1 MLYNAPPFCN
11 GFSREQLR
19 FCGGGNIDNRYL
31 KMKLIIIVNSVFGDI
46 KKLIQDG
53 DRRIG
58 VHPRKEVVED
68 SKRIIMVINKCMN
81 ITSGQIDNL
90 LVNKA
95 LQSFSK

>member
-1 MLYNAPPFCN
+1 M
-11 GFSREQLR
+11 
-19 FCGGGNIDNRYL
+19 
-31 KMKLIIIVNSVFGDI
+31 FGDS
-46 KKLIQDG
+46 KKLIQDV

-81 ITSGQIDNL
+81 ITSGQIGNL

-95 LQSFSK
+95 LQSFSKWMEKVTLYSRGL